1 MATNNPQR
9 SLQQFLLAPTPNGL
23 GLTIEQAKRM
33 VYEWKEF
40 GIDMSKGDVI
50 HKLVEHNEVLLTM
63 ATYSNFGMLRKILEV
78 KNTLQET

>member
-1 MATNNPQR
+1 MANNPQQ
-9 SLQQFLLAPTPNGL
+9 SIQKFLLAPLPDGL
-23 GLTIEQAKRM
+23 GLTIEQAKTM

-40 GIDMSKGDVI
+40 GVDMSNGNTI